1 MYANKVKKVVAVH
14 DLSGVGRVSLTVVIP
29 ILSSMG
35 FQVCPLPTAVL
46 SSHTQY
52 PEFSFLDL
60 TDEMP
65 KIISEWKK
73 LEVQF
78 DAFYTG
84 YLGSPR
90 QIHIVSDFIDDFR
103 RPDGL
108 VVVDP
113 VLGDNGRLYA
123 NFHES
128 MIDEMKHLITKADVV
143 TPNLTELFYLLGI
156 PYKEM
161 NTDEELKSYLR
172 RLSDCG
178 PEVVIITSV
187 PVRDDKHKTSVYAYN
202 RNGNRYW
209 KVTCPYLPA
218 HYPGT
223 GDTFTSVITG
233 ALLQGDSLP
242 IALDRAT
249 QFILQGIRAT
259 FGYEY
264 DNREGIQ
271 LEKVLHNLDMPIQI
285 CSYELILNQS
295 HLYEKEKYS
304 WQCFSVAACL
314 QQWRRLL
321 PTLLPSFLPIGR
333 LSPCRKGCFIKR
345 QYSVLCIWIFMELY
359 FIVLGL
365 WIDQQSASP
374 LRVRY
379 D

>member
-1 MYANKVKKVVAVH
+1 MYTNKVKKIAAVH
-14 DLSGVGRVSLTVVIP
+14 DLSGMGRVSLTVVIP

-52 PEFSFLDL
+52 PEFSILDL

-65 KIISEWKK
+65 RIIAEWKK
-73 LEVQF
+73 LDIQF

-90 QIHIVSDFIDDFR
+90 QIQIVSDFIDDFR
-103 RPDGL
+103 QPDGL

-113 VLGDNGRLYA
+113 VLGDNGRLYT
-123 NFHES
+123 NFDES
-128 MIDEMKHLITKADVV
+128 MIREMRHLAAKADVI
-143 TPNLTELFYLLGI
+143 TPNLTELFYLMDK
-156 PYKEM
+156 PYKAA

-172 RLSDCG
+172 LLSDAG
-178 PEVVIITSV
+178 PQVVIITSV
-187 PVRDDKHKTSVYAYN
+187 PVHGESHKTSVYAYN
-202 RNGNRYW
+202 RVGDRYW
-209 KVTCPYLPA
+209 KITFPYLPA

-264 DNREGIQ
+264 DNREGIL
-271 LEKVLHNLDMPIQI
+271 LEKVLHNLDMPIQSA
-285 CSYELILNQS
+285 SYELI
-295 HLYEKEKYS
+295 
-304 WQCFSVAACL
+304 
-314 QQWRRLL
+314 
-321 PTLLPSFLPIGR
+321 
-333 LSPCRKGCFIKR
+333 
-345 QYSVLCIWIFMELY
+345 
-359 FIVLGL
+359 
-365 WIDQQSASP
+365 
-374 LRVRY
+374 
-379 D
+379 